1 MSSQLRK
8 SAQMSQTSCM
18 WHSSS
23 DAKWP
28 LTISRFINTSY
39 SVNDGDR
46 ARARSDLS
54 SSRLCATC

>member
-28 LTISRFINTSY
+28 LTITFH
-39 SVNDGDR
+39 
-46 ARARSDLS
+46 
-54 SSRLCATC
+54 